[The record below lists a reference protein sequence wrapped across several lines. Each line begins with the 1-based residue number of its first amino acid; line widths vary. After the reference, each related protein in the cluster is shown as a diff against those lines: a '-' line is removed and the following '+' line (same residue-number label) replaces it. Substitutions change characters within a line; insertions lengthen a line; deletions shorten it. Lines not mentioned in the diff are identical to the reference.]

1 MHPAL
6 LVGVGF
12 LVGAFGSKV
21 VCSKPVRKVAV
32 ETTRLGLKAKNCVET
47 TIDGAKAEV
56 DDIVA
61 EAEFLNESE
70 AEVKEAAEGCGCGC
84 SDGAA
89 KEDAE
94 PEVAEEELKAKE

>member
-6 LVGVGF
+6 LVGAGF

-21 VCSKPVRKVAV
+21 ACSKPVRKVAV

-70 AEVKEAAEGCGCGC
+70 AEAQQAAEGCGCGC
-84 SDGAA
+84 ADEAEV
-89 KEDAE
+89 EDAE
-94 PEVAEEELKAKE
+94 PKAADEEPKAE

>member
-6 LVGVGF
+6 LVGAGF

-21 VCSKPVRKVAV
+21 ACSKPVRKVAV

-47 TIDGAKAEV
+47 TIDGAKADV

-70 AEVKEAAEGCGCGC
+70 AEAKEAAEAEVQGCGCGC
-84 SDGAA
+84 
-89 KEDAE
+89 
-94 PEVAEEELKAKE
+94 AEEEQTAKDSKGDSEAEE